1 MIRSTSIPINELTNP
16 NKTTGR
22 IVLSFRW
29 SDNISLVAAVIVPTK
44 ACHLVV
50 ARASTGERPVRT
62 NAGTVINLLPPAKAS
77 IEPAVKV
84 IAANK
89 TSRSS
94 SIIKYDT

>member
-1 MIRSTSIPINELTNP
+1 MIRSTSIPINELTNA

-29 SDNISLVAAVIVPTK
+29 SEKISLVAAVIVPTK

-50 ARASTGERPVRT
+50 ARASTGERPART
-62 NAGTVINLLPPAKAS
+62 KAGTVIKLSPTAKVSIKPAA
-77 IEPAVKV
+77 KV

-89 TSRSS
+89 TSHSA